1 MSTFG
6 NSTFTLSSLIPHP
19 PPFAHSFSIISTHN
33 PHNFYFYFLFC
44 PPCPLPSTLYIPL
57 VMGYIGCEG
66 LYMADDKLP
75 PALYTKGQSV
85 KDAYKRC
92 LVYEDALS
100 YVGVT
105 DEERTRL
112 EDNRYYWADIKKI
125 EFDARADLIETLSS
139 LIKGG
144 KSGAEK
150 LQAVKM
156 LGEVIYP
163 ERFGKGGPQA
173 DNVQVKFYIPDNGR
187 HGEV

>member
-1 MSTFG
+1 
-6 NSTFTLSSLIPHP
+6 
-19 PPFAHSFSIISTHN
+19 
-33 PHNFYFYFLFC
+33 
-44 PPCPLPSTLYIPL
+44 
-57 VMGYIGCEG
+57 MGYIGCEG

-173 DNVQVKFYIPDNGR
+173 DNVQVNFYIPDNGR